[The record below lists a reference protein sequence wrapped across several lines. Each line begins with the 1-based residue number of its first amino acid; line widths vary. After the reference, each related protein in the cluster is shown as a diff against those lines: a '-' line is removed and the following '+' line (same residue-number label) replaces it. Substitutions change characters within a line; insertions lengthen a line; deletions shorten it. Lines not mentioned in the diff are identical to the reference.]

1 MPLESLTK
9 KLELNATKT
18 QEYINNTAEYYKLR
32 LFKSSMQF
40 TTRLVNFLVLGS
52 VGLFVLFFLSIGI
65 ALWMGSF
72 FEERYTGYFILA
84 GFYTLIFILLLIF
97 AKKPLERVLIRKF
110 SDLVVDD
117 DGFTPKERVENKEI
131 KESQIHTPYEDE
143 AV

>member
-1 MPLESLTK
+1 MPLESITK

-65 ALWMGSF
+65 AFTIGAIIQYLCRLWFSF
-72 FEERYTGYFILA
+72 HIDRYL
-84 GFYTLIFILLLIF
+84 
-97 AKKPLERVLIRKF
+97 
-110 SDLVVDD
+110 
-117 DGFTPKERVENKEI
+117 
-131 KESQIHTPYEDE
+131 
-143 AV
+143 